1 MNIEWES
8 TGFGFVV
15 GFGFVLGSLDEK
27 SILGMLWVER
37 EFDLSSFSPTKNTK
51 HSPNA
56 YEFP

>member
-1 MNIEWES
+1 VNIEWES
-8 TGFGFVV
+8 TGF

-27 SILGMLWVER
+27 SILGVLWVER

-56 YEFP
+56 YEFL

>member
-1 MNIEWES
+1 LIQGVNIEWES
-8 TGFGFVV
+8 T

-27 SILGMLWVER
+27 SILGVLWVER